1 MGLVRCGCGR
11 RRLGARRS
19 AAGSVDFGFCGVQ
32 VQYLHKGLR
41 YVRALPIKIL
51 WECFHKVVAYSMNAE
66 APFWGLCLTP
76 TTADAELQRLQH
88 APCNGIDIP
97 LPPVNVH
104 SIYER
109 TLLPYLRGLG
119 ARFFSIAERC
129 HHQECHPSF
138 AH

>member
-19 AAGSVDFGFCGVQ
+19 AACRLGGFWILWCPSTV
-32 VQYLHKGLR
+32 HKGLR

-76 TTADAELQRLQH
+76 TTADAELDTEV
-88 APCNGIDIP
+88 A
-97 LPPVNVH
+97 
-104 SIYER
+104 
-109 TLLPYLRGLG
+109 
-119 ARFFSIAERC
+119 A
-129 HHQECHPSF
+129 
-138 AH
+138 